1 MEKMDEVLIEPPLH
15 FANDHVFDIDFHPGY
30 DVLACCQISGEVNM

>member
-1 MEKMDEVLIEPPLH
+1 MEKMDEVLVEPPLY
-15 FANDHVFDIDFHPGY
+15 FANDHVFDIDFHPNH